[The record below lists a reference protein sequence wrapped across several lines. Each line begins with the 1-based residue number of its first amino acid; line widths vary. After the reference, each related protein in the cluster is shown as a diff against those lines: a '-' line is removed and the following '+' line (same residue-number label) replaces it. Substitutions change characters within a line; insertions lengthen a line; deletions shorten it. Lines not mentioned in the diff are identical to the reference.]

1 MVNVDLYSDE
11 RALDAASVA
20 TEAQPDIQAVGRAA
34 QILNLFSNETPELTV
49 GSVAQRLG
57 LNRTTAHRYLS
68 SLVAAGLVRN
78 SESGH
83 TLVPGELAVQLGA
96 FALARRFVLDL
107 ASGPMSELSESA
119 RMTVVL
125 SIWGRSGPVVAQVH
139 ENRSH
144 AVVITVP
151 VGTQLSLD
159 TAQSVLYMAN
169 SKDQLAIRRLL
180 ASLPS
185 ATEREIAGRIQA
197 AATSGLAMKS
207 FDDGITSIAAPVFG
221 TNGISATIALVHTT
235 AMLPSNPDSVEVGR
249 LREVARDLSLQL
261 SGMVTS

>member
-125 SIWGRSGPVVAQVH
+125 SIWGLSGPVVAQVH

-169 SKDQLAIRRLL
+169 SKDQLAKRHRTRDRGSDPGCRHLGAGHEILRRRNHLDRGARIRHERHQRHDRARAHHGDAAVEPRL
-180 ASLPS
+180 
-185 ATEREIAGRIQA
+185 GRGRPA
-197 AATSGLAMKS
+197 A
-207 FDDGITSIAAPVFG
+207 
-221 TNGISATIALVHTT
+221 
-235 AMLPSNPDSVEVGR
+235 
-249 LREVARDLSLQL
+249 
-261 SGMVTS
+261 